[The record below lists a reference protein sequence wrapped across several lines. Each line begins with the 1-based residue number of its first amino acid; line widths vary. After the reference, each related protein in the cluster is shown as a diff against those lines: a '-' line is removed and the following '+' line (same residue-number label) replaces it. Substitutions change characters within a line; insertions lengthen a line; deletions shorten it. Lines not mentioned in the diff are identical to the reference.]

1 MERITWAVVSTE
13 GNDKPGAPSTS
24 RAWTR
29 SNGSPAEH
37 DRQAELIRRG
47 RSIMD
52 LVGGEAKSLQ
62 RRLGSGD
69 RDKLDAW
76 FTSVRELEGRLV
88 ANEAWIRHPKPKVS
102 LEPPVNVPR
111 NNEVAVERIFLDIVH
126 MALASDST
134 EMQGLDVGG

>member
-1 MERITWAVVSTE
+1 
-13 GNDKPGAPSTS
+13 
-24 RAWTR
+24 
-29 SNGSPAEH
+29 
-37 DRQAELIRRG
+37 
-47 RSIMD
+47 MD

-62 RRLGSGD
+62 RKLGSGD

-76 FTSVRELEGRLV
+76 FTSVRELEGRP
-88 ANEAWIRHPKPKVS
+88 AATEAWIRRPKPKVS

-111 NNEVAVERIFLDIVH
+111 NNEVAVEKIFLDIVY